1 MLPGLELMGC
11 QNLAVPVEV
20 MRHVVSVE
28 SGANPFAIGVVGARL
43 VRQPKNLD
51 EAVAT
56 ANMLE
61 ANGYN
66 YSLGL
71 AQVNRVNFDKYGLDT
86 PAKAFD
92 VCNNLTAGAD
102 ILANCYRDAKGDWG
116 KAFSCYYSGN
126 FTTGF
131 LQGYVQKIYNSI
143 LRNVEAATHPAAAAA
158 IPVLSAS
165 SAAYAVSLSAAN
177 SRAWLMKAATLKPP
191 AAQQSNLPAEVT
203 QRVVM
208 RSMPIDKTAGVVA
221 PSAAPVAAAP
231 PPLAPQPSPPP
242 ALSPPGAPVTGRA
255 NDIFV
260 PQVRGPHDRPP
271 AAAVAAPGA
280 GDPADR
286 RKPVRDS
293 AFVF

>member
-1 MLPGLELMGC
+1 MLPGLEMMGC
-11 QNLAVPVEV
+11 QNLAVPAEV
-20 MRHVVSVE
+20 MHHVVHVE

-43 VRQPKNLD
+43 VRQPQNLD

-61 ANGYN
+61 ASGYN

-71 AQVNRVNFDKYGLDT
+71 AQVNRVNFGKYGLDT

-92 VCNNLTAGAD
+92 VCSNLTAGAN
-102 ILANCYRDAKGDWG
+102 ILADCYRSANGDWG

-131 LQGYVQKIYNSI
+131 LHGYVRKIYNSI
-143 LRNVEAATHPAAAAA
+143 LRGMQAVTHPAPAAETS
-158 IPVLSAS
+158 VLPAS

-177 SRAWLMKAATLKPP
+177 SRAWLKTTTLKPP
-191 AAQQSNLPAEVT
+191 AARQENLPAGAT
-203 QRVVM
+203 QRIAM
-208 RSMPIDKTAGVVA
+208 RTMPIGKTAGAAA
-221 PSAAPVAAAP
+221 PGPPPVAAAP
-231 PPLAPQPSPPP
+231 VAPPGQPP
-242 ALSPPGAPVTGRA
+242 PPGAPAMVRA
-255 NDIFV
+255 NAGSGIFV
-260 PQVRGPHDRPP
+260 PQVRGPHDPPP
-271 AAAVAAPGA
+271 AAAAAD
-280 GDPADR
+280 DPADR